1 VSDLR
6 IPTGVVIDALRESD
20 AVRCAALE
28 RLLFPGDD
36 PWSAAAFRDEL
47 RAGHVYLAARSL
59 GGARE
64 ETARSLG
71 GAREETARSLGGA
84 REEPARSGGELLVG
98 YAGLAVLA
106 GPPRAEAEIHT
117 IGVDLAFQGRGI
129 GRALL
134 RGLLAVA
141 DTLHAAVFLEVRTD
155 NDAARALYE
164 SESFAVVGLRRRYYQ
179 PSGADAHTMRR
190 EPR

>member
-1 VSDLR
+1 MNDLR

-20 AVRCAALE
+20 AARCAALE
-28 RLLFPGDD
+28 RMLFPGDD

-64 ETARSLG
+64 EAARSD
-71 GAREETARSLGGA
+71 
-84 REEPARSGGELLVG
+84 LLVG
-98 YAGLAVLA
+98 YAGLAVSA
-106 GPPRAEAEIHT
+106 GPPKAEAEIHT
-117 IGVDLAFQGRGI
+117 IGVDPAFQGRGI
-129 GRALL
+129 GRAML
-134 RGLLAVA
+134 RGLLAAA
-141 DTLHAAVFLEVRTD
+141 DQLHATVFLEVRTD
-155 NDAARALYE
+155 NTAARALYE
-164 SESFAVVGLRRRYYQ
+164 SEGFAVVGLRRRYYR

>member
-1 VSDLR
+1 VRDVTVPPG
-6 IPTGVVIDALRESD
+6 IVIDALREVD
-20 AVRCAALE
+20 APGCAALE

-59 GGARE
+59 GGGRAG
-64 ETARSLG
+64 TARRLG
-71 GAREETARSLGGA
+71 EGREGAADGAPGADVGSCLAGYGGIA
-84 REEPARSGGELLVG
+84 FLV
-98 YAGLAVLA
+98 

-117 IGVDLAFQGRGI
+117 IGVDPAFQGRGI

-134 RGLLAVA
+134 RGLLAAA
-141 DTLHAAVFLEVRTD
+141 DARHATVFLEVRTD
-155 NDAARALYE
+155 NEAARALYE
-164 SESFAVVGLRRRYYQ
+164 SEGFAVVGLRRRYYQ

-190 EPR
+190 DSH

>member
-1 VSDLR
+1 MTGAGGERLR
-6 IPTGVVIDALRESD
+6 TPTGIVIDALREAD
-20 AVRCAALE
+20 APRCAALE

-47 RAGHVYLAARSL
+47 RAGHVYLAARD
-59 GGARE
+59 R
-64 ETARSLG
+64 R
-71 GAREETARSLGGA
+71 R
-84 REEPARSGGELLVG
+84 LLVG
-98 YAGLAVLA
+98 YGGLAVLA
-106 GPPRAEAEIHT
+106 GPPGAEAEIHT
-117 IGVDLAFQGRGI
+117 IGVDPAFQGRGI

-134 RGLLAVA
+134 RGLLAAA
-141 DTLHAAVFLEVRTD
+141 DALHATVFLEVRTD

-164 SESFAVVGLRRRYYQ
+164 SEGFAVVGLRRRYYQ

>member
-47 RAGHVYLAARSL
+47 RAGHVYLA
-59 GGARE
+59 
-64 ETARSLG
+64 ARSLG